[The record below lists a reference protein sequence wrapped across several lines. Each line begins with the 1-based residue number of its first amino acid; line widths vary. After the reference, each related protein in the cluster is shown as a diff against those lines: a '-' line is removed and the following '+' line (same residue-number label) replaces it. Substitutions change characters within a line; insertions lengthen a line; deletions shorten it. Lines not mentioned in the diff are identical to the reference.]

1 MFLGAEMQWCRLLW
15 LFGLF
20 LLLFSL
26 LLLQLLN
33 LAWSQLLLLVFIV
46 VDLLLPALNLNIL
59 LPVVRNLLLLLE
71 NANLV
76 PEQVKILLL
85 DNLGELFLR
94 EWELVGM
101 LVILLLQIL
110 KQHLFLIRV
119 QLVQVNHHI
128 LAITLITLITIAVFK
143 SVLLLPLVV
152 ILLNLDDALLTWLL
166 LVVVAFVGLVHD
178 VLLNDILLQLAHL
191 LRIKF

>member
-1 MFLGAEMQWCRLLW
+1 MFLGAERQRCRLLR
-15 LFGLF
+15 LFSLF

-33 LAWSQLLLLVFIV
+33 LAWSQLLLLVFVV

-59 LPVVRNLLLLLE
+59 LSVVRNLLLLLE

-76 PEQVKILLL
+76 PEQVKVLLL

-110 KQHLFLIRV
+110 QQHLLLIRV
-119 QLVQVNHHI
+119 QLIQVNHHI
-128 LAITLITLITIAVFK
+128 LAITLITIAVFN

-152 ILLNLDDALLTWLL
+152 VLLNLYDALLTWLL

-178 VLLNDILLQLAHL
+178 VLLNDILLQLTHL
-191 LRIKF
+191 LRVKF

>member
-1 MFLGAEMQWCRLLW
+1 MFLGAERQLCRLLR
-15 LFGLF
+15 LFSLF

-33 LAWSQLLLLVFIV
+33 LAWSQLHFLVFLV
-46 VDLLLPALNLNIL
+46 VYLLLPALNLNIL
-59 LPVVRNLLLLLE
+59 LSVLRNLLLLLE

-76 PEQVKILLL
+76 PEQVKVLLL
-85 DNLGELFLR
+85 DNFGELFLR

-101 LVILLLQIL
+101 LIILLLQIL
-110 KQHLFLIRV
+110 QQHLLLIRV
-119 QLVQVNHHI
+119 QLIQVNHHI
-128 LAITLITLITIAVFK
+128 LAITLITIAIFN
-143 SVLLLPLVV
+143 SVLLLPLVF

-178 VLLNDILLQLAHL
+178 VLLNDILLQLTHL
-191 LRIKF
+191 LRVKF

>member
-1 MFLGAEMQWCRLLW
+1 MFLGAERQRCRLLR
-15 LFGLF
+15 LFSLF

-33 LAWSQLLLLVFIV
+33 LACSQLLLLVFVV

-59 LPVVRNLLLLLE
+59 LSVVRNLLLLLE

-76 PEQVKILLL
+76 PEQVKVLLL

-110 KQHLFLIRV
+110 QKHLLLIRV
-119 QLVQVNHHI
+119 QLIQVNHHI
-128 LAITLITLITIAVFK
+128 LAITLITIAVFK

-152 ILLNLDDALLTWLL
+152 VLLNLDDALLTWLL

-191 LRIKF
+191 LRVKF

>member
-1 MFLGAEMQWCRLLW
+1 MFLGAERPRCRLLRR
-15 LFGLF
+15 FSLF

-33 LAWSQLLLLVFIV
+33 LAWSQLLLLVFVV
-46 VDLLLPALNLNIL
+46 VDLLLPTLNLNIL
-59 LPVVRNLLLLLE
+59 LSVVRNLLLLLE

-76 PEQVKILLL
+76 PEQVKVLLL

-110 KQHLFLIRV
+110 QQHLLLIRV
-119 QLVQVNHHI
+119 QLIQVNHHI
-128 LAITLITLITIAVFK
+128 LAITLITIAVFK

-152 ILLNLDDALLTWLL
+152 VLLNLDDALLTWLL

-191 LRIKF
+191 LRVKF

>member
-1 MFLGAEMQWCRLLW
+1 MFLGAERQRCRLLR
-15 LFGLF
+15 LFSLF

-33 LAWSQLLLLVFIV
+33 LAWSQLLLLVFVV

-59 LPVVRNLLLLLE
+59 LSVVRNLLLLLE

-76 PEQVKILLL
+76 PEQVKVLLL

-110 KQHLFLIRV
+110 QQHLLLIRV
-119 QLVQVNHHI
+119 QLIQVNHHI
-128 LAITLITLITIAVFK
+128 LAITLITIAVFK

-152 ILLNLDDALLTWLL
+152 VLLNLDDALLTWLL

-178 VLLNDILLQLAHL
+178 VLLNDILLQLTHL
-191 LRIKF
+191 LRVKF

>member
-1 MFLGAEMQWCRLLW
+1 MFLGAERQRCRLLR
-15 LFGLF
+15 LFSLF

-33 LAWSQLLLLVFIV
+33 LAWSQLLLLVFVV

-59 LPVVRNLLLLLE
+59 LSVVRNLLLLLE

-76 PEQVKILLL
+76 PEQVKVLLL

-101 LVILLLQIL
+101 LIILLLQIL
-110 KQHLFLIRV
+110 QQHLLLIRV
-119 QLVQVNHHI
+119 QLIQVNHHI
-128 LAITLITLITIAVFK
+128 LAITLITIAVFK

-152 ILLNLDDALLTWLL
+152 VLLNLDDALLTWLL

-191 LRIKF
+191 LRVKF

>member
-1 MFLGAEMQWCRLLW
+1 M
-15 LFGLF
+15 
-20 LLLFSL
+20 
-26 LLLQLLN
+26 
-33 LAWSQLLLLVFIV
+33 
-46 VDLLLPALNLNIL
+46 
-59 LPVVRNLLLLLE
+59 LLLLE

-76 PEQVKILLL
+76 PEQVKVLLL

-101 LVILLLQIL
+101 LIILLLQIL
-110 KQHLFLIRV
+110 QQHRLLIRV
-119 QLVQVNHHI
+119 QLIQVNHHI
-128 LAITLITLITIAVFK
+128 LAITLITIAVFK

-152 ILLNLDDALLTWLL
+152 VLLNLDDALLTWLL

-191 LRIKF
+191 LRVKF

>member
-1 MFLGAEMQWCRLLW
+1 MFLGAERQRCRLLR
-15 LFGLF
+15 LFSLF

-33 LAWSQLLLLVFIV
+33 LAWSQLLLLVFVV
-46 VDLLLPALNLNIL
+46 VDLLLPTLNLNIL
-59 LPVVRNLLLLLE
+59 LSVVRNLLLLLE

-76 PEQVKILLL
+76 PEQVKVLLL

-110 KQHLFLIRV
+110 QQHLLLIRV
-119 QLVQVNHHI
+119 QLIQVNHHI
-128 LAITLITLITIAVFK
+128 LAITLITIAVFK

-152 ILLNLDDALLTWLL
+152 VLLNLDDALLTWLL

-191 LRIKF
+191 LRVKF

>member
-1 MFLGAEMQWCRLLW
+1 MFLGAERQRCRLLR

-33 LAWSQLLLLVFIV
+33 LAWSQLLLLVFVV

-59 LPVVRNLLLLLE
+59 LSVVRNLLLLLE

-76 PEQVKILLL
+76 PEQVKVLLL

-101 LVILLLQIL
+101 LIILLLQIL
-110 KQHLFLIRV
+110 QQHLLLIRV
-119 QLVQVNHHI
+119 QLIQVNHHI
-128 LAITLITLITIAVFK
+128 LAITLITIAVFK

-152 ILLNLDDALLTWLL
+152 VLLNLDDALLTWLL

-191 LRIKF
+191 LRVKF

>member
-1 MFLGAEMQWCRLLW
+1 MFLGAERQRCRLLR
-15 LFGLF
+15 LFSLF

-26 LLLQLLN
+26 LLLQVLN
-33 LAWSQLLLLVFIV
+33 LAWSQLLLLVFVV

-59 LPVVRNLLLLLE
+59 LSVVRNLLLLLK

-76 PEQVKILLL
+76 PEQVKVLLL

-101 LVILLLQIL
+101 LIILLLQIL
-110 KQHLFLIRV
+110 QQHLLLIRV
-119 QLVQVNHHI
+119 QLIQVNHHI
-128 LAITLITLITIAVFK
+128 LAITLITIAVFN

-152 ILLNLDDALLTWLL
+152 VLLNLYDALLTWLL

-178 VLLNDILLQLAHL
+178 VLLNDILLQLTHL
-191 LRIKF
+191 LRVKF

>member
-1 MFLGAEMQWCRLLW
+1 MFLGAERQRCRLLR
-15 LFGLF
+15 LFDLF

-33 LAWSQLLLLVFIV
+33 LAWSQLLLLVFVV

-59 LPVVRNLLLLLE
+59 LSVVRNLLLLLK

-76 PEQVKILLL
+76 PEQVKVLLL

-101 LVILLLQIL
+101 LIILLLQIL
-110 KQHLFLIRV
+110 QQHLLLIRV
-119 QLVQVNHHI
+119 QLIQVNHHI
-128 LAITLITLITIAVFK
+128 LAITLITIAVFN

-152 ILLNLDDALLTWLL
+152 VLLNLYDALLTWLL

-178 VLLNDILLQLAHL
+178 VLLNDILLQLTHL
-191 LRIKF
+191 LRVKF

>member
-1 MFLGAEMQWCRLLW
+1 MFLGAERQRCRLLR
-15 LFGLF
+15 LFSLF

-33 LAWSQLLLLVFIV
+33 LAWSQLLLLVFVV

-59 LPVVRNLLLLLE
+59 LSVVRNLLLLLE

-76 PEQVKILLL
+76 PEQVKVLLL
-85 DNLGELFLR
+85 DNLGELLLR

-110 KQHLFLIRV
+110 QQHLLLIRV
-119 QLVQVNHHI
+119 QLIQVNHHI
-128 LAITLITLITIAVFK
+128 LAITLITIAVFN

-152 ILLNLDDALLTWLL
+152 VLLNLYDALLTWLL

-191 LRIKF
+191 LRVKF

>member
-1 MFLGAEMQWCRLLW
+1 MFLGAERQRCRLLR
-15 LFGLF
+15 LFSLF

-33 LAWSQLLLLVFIV
+33 LAWSQLLLLVFVV

-59 LPVVRNLLLLLE
+59 LSVVRNLLLLLE

-76 PEQVKILLL
+76 PEQVKVLLL

-110 KQHLFLIRV
+110 QKHLLLIRV
-119 QLVQVNHHI
+119 QLIQVNHHI
-128 LAITLITLITIAVFK
+128 LAITLITIAVFK

-152 ILLNLDDALLTWLL
+152 VLLNLDDALLTWLL

-191 LRIKF
+191 LRVKF

>member
-1 MFLGAEMQWCRLLW
+1 MFLGAERQRCRLLR
-15 LFGLF
+15 LFSLF

-33 LAWSQLLLLVFIV
+33 LAWSQLLLLVFVV

-59 LPVVRNLLLLLE
+59 LSVVRNLLLLLE

-76 PEQVKILLL
+76 PEQVKVLLL

-110 KQHLFLIRV
+110 QKHLLLIRV
-119 QLVQVNHHI
+119 QLIQVNHHI
-128 LAITLITLITIAVFK
+128 LAITLITIAVFK

-152 ILLNLDDALLTWLL
+152 VLLNLDDALLTWLL

-178 VLLNDILLQLAHL
+178 VLLNDILLQLTHL
-191 LRIKF
+191 LRVKF

>member
-1 MFLGAEMQWCRLLW
+1 MFLGAERQRCRLLR
-15 LFGLF
+15 LFSLF

-33 LAWSQLLLLVFIV
+33 LAWSQLLLLVFVV

-59 LPVVRNLLLLLE
+59 LSVVRNLLLLLE

-76 PEQVKILLL
+76 PEQVKVLLL

-110 KQHLFLIRV
+110 QQHLLLIRV
-119 QLVQVNHHI
+119 QLIQVNHHI
-128 LAITLITLITIAVFK
+128 LAITLITIAVFK

-152 ILLNLDDALLTWLL
+152 VLLNLDDALLTWLL

-191 LRIKF
+191 LRVKF

>member
-1 MFLGAEMQWCRLLW
+1 MFLGAERQRCRLLR
-15 LFGLF
+15 LFSLF

-33 LAWSQLLLLVFIV
+33 LAWSQLLLLVFVV

-59 LPVVRNLLLLLE
+59 LSVVRNLLLLLE

-76 PEQVKILLL
+76 PEQVKVLLL

-110 KQHLFLIRV
+110 QQHLLLIRV
-119 QLVQVNHHI
+119 QLIQVNHHI
-128 LAITLITLITIAVFK
+128 LAITLITIAVFN

-152 ILLNLDDALLTWLL
+152 VLLNLDDALLTWLL

-191 LRIKF
+191 LRVKF